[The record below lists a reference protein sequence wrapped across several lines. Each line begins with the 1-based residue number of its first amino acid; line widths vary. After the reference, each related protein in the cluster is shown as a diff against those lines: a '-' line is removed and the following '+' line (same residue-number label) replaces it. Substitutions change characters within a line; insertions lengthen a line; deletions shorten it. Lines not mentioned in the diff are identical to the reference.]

1 MSSIVGWRLVPLV
14 GRDRTSGLGWLR
26 RGSCG
31 VAFAVWVVVAGDV
44 LEMFTCAH
52 VDDSATVL
60 ADDPK
65 AIVAMLFGFA
75 DVSAAWTVVLHD
87 GHLLSLSCRK

>member
-1 MSSIVGWRLVPLV
+1 MPDIVGWRLVPLE
-14 GRDRTSGLGWLR
+14 GRDRTSGQGRLC

-31 VAFAVWVVVAGDV
+31 VAFAVWVVVAGVV

-60 ADDPK
+60 ADDPPK
-65 AIVAMLFGFA
+65 AVVAVLFGFA
-75 DVSAAWTVVLHD
+75 DVSAARTGGMV
-87 GHLLSLSCRK
+87 